1 MHEDFFYVKQKN
13 LADGWISYEC
23 ERRRLNN
30 TCKGKIKVNG
40 ENIVV
45 SRHHTHQPDPIRRD
59 VLRIR
64 DNLRNRAEY
73 SRGATTGV
81 IKRPC
86 RN

>member
-1 MHEDFFYVKQKN
+1 MHEGFFYVNQKN
-13 LADGWISYEC
+13 LADGWILYEC

-45 SRHHTHQPDPIRRD
+45 SRHHTHQPHLIRRD

-64 DNLRNRAEY
+64 DNL
-73 SRGATTGV
+73 
-81 IKRPC
+81 
-86 RN
+86 